1 MLEKILSYALGVIIM
16 RGLLLIVAIDS
27 PSADIIWRWI
37 FHHF

>member
-1 MLEKILSYALGVIIM
+1 M